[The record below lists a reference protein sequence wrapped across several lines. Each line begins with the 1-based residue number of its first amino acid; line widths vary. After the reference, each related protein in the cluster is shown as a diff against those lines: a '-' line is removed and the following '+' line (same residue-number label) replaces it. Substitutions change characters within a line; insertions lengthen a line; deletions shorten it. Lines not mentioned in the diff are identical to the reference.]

1 MIRGFEKPT
10 CELSEIEKQMVD
22 VFISRFKKRPG
33 RQNAVTNGSIRE
45 GIKNRLGIDLDAAR
59 IRKIVQYIRV
69 NNLLPGLIATS
80 TGYFYTTSITEIREW
95 IESMRQ
101 RERALAESRESMERA
116 IEFLKMRGEQLPI
129 NL

>member
-1 MIRGFEKPT
+1 MINGFEQTT
-10 CELSEIEKQMVD
+10 CELSELEKQMIH

-33 RQNAVTNGSIRE
+33 RQNAVTNGQIRD
-45 GIKNRLGIDLDAAR
+45 GIKTHLGVELDAAR
-59 IRKIVQYIRV
+59 IRKIVQYIRI
-69 NNLLPGLIATS
+69 NNMLPGLIATS

-95 IESMRQ
+95 VESMRQ

-116 IEFLKMRGEQLPI
+116 IEFLKMKGEQLPM